1 MSEAQETPTLAQVG
15 VEGGEDLNDV
25 TEMLGQLD
33 THELNELSDML
44 QGVND
49 GLNLAQAK
57 GEKIENDDWERELR
71 DNYF

>member
-1 MSEAQETPTLAQVG
+1 M
-15 VEGGEDLNDV
+15 